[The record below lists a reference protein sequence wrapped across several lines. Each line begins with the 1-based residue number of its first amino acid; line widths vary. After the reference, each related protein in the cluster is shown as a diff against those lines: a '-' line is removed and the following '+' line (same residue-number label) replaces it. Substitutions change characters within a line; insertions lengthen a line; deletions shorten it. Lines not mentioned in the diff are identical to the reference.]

1 MVLHSVSSSLYKR
14 LGLACR
20 VCTEAHYSKTALARR
35 RPLQTMLTQVCG
47 HLFTLHPSTR
57 QLAKTLIIALRAL
70 RCLVLL
76 NYVPSLLLGTRSLC
90 NDRAFGALWK
100 LMHINDF
107 TTILYASC
115 ATTNRT
121 RVDL

>member
-1 MVLHSVSSSLYKR
+1 MGMSRLYRSTLQQNSAGASPSATDNANTGSL
-14 LGLACR
+14 
-20 VCTEAHYSKTALARR
+20 
-35 RPLQTMLTQVCG
+35 CG

-76 NYVPSLLLGTRSLC
+76 NYVPSLLLGTRSIC

-115 ATTNRT
+115 VTTNRT